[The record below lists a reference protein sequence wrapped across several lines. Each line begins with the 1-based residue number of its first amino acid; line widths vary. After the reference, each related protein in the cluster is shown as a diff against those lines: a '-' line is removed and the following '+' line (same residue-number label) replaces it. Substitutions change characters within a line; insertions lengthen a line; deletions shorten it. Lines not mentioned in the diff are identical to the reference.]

1 MSDVGRLVAGRYRL
15 TEQIGRGGMGTV
27 WRGEDE
33 VLGRQIALKQLHVQP
48 HLALDDLA
56 RLYER
61 TRREARS
68 AARVAH
74 PNVIVV
80 HDVVDDVMDGDG
92 RPCIVMEYVPA
103 PTLADLLT
111 DGRTVPP
118 EEAARIGLGMIAALR
133 AAHAAGV
140 LHRDVK
146 PGNVLL
152 GADGRVVLT
161 DFGIAMTADASTLT
175 KTGEMVGS
183 IHYMAPERI
192 RGQKPGPASDLWAL
206 GATLYQA
213 VEGRP
218 PFRRLTAMEAAYA
231 IAVDP
236 LEPLRQGGALEPL
249 IEALLAKDPEERPTA
264 EQTEQALRAVL
275 SDTTTT
281 TLPGPSATGT
291 AGPYGPHGDTGG
303 RHATL
308 AGRHTLT
315 RTGPEPEPGSGS
327 GSGSG
332 PGRGP
337 GQGPHR
343 DREAPAGRGRRPR
356 RRVLVTLAVAV
367 AVAATVIGATL
378 YVASNPDSKASSD
391 GAGGSATSS
400 YSPPPLPDGYHLV
413 KDKSLDVS
421 FPVPDG
427 WKVSQ
432 RTSETVVYIDGTGL
446 ARLEIGVVDPAG
458 SHPMAHFKDIEANTK
473 RNYPGSYRKLR
484 MQKTTLRG
492 QPAAVWDFTFRG
504 RARTFRAIDLGFGR
518 AGQREYDIYLSAP
531 DLEWDTYR
539 PVFDK
544 VSDGFITSAS

>member
-33 VLGRQIALKQLHVQP
+33 VLGRQVALKQLHVQP
-48 HLALDDLA
+48 HLAPEDLA

-80 HDVVDDVMDGDG
+80 HDVVDDEVDGDG

-111 DGRTVPP
+111 DGRTVSP

-152 GADGRVVLT
+152 GAEGRVVLT

-175 KTGEMVGS
+175 RTGEMVGS

-236 LEPLRQGGALEPL
+236 LEPLKQGGALEPL
-249 IEALLAKDPEERPTA
+249 IEALLVKDPEERPTA

-275 SDTTTT
+275 SGTTT
-281 TLPGPSATGT
+281 TLPRPSATGT
-291 AGPYGPHGDTGG
+291 AGPHGPHGDTG
-303 RHATL
+303 RHTTT
-308 AGRHTLT
+308 AGGPTLT
-315 RTGPEPEPGSGS
+315 RPGTGTGPGTEPEPGTGS
-327 GSGSG
+327 V
-332 PGRGP
+332 PR
-337 GQGPHR
+337 
-343 DREAPAGRGRRPR
+343 RGRRTR

-367 AVAATVIGATL
+367 TVAATVIGATL
-378 YVASNPDSKASSD
+378 YAASNPDSNATPD
-391 GAGGSATSS
+391 ATGGSPTPSS
-400 YSPPPLPDGYHLV
+400 SPPPLPDGYHLV
-413 KDKSLDVS
+413 KDKSLDAS

-427 WKVSQ
+427 WKVAQ
-432 RTSETVVYIDGTGL
+432 RTSETVVYVDGRGL
-446 ARLEIGVVDPAG
+446 VRLEIGVVDPAG
-458 SHPMAHFKDIEANTK
+458 SHPMTHFKDIEANTK
-473 RNYPGSYRKLR
+473 LNYPGSYRKLR

-518 AGQREYDIYLSAP
+518 EGEREYDILLSAP

-544 VSDGFITSAS
+544 VRDGFITSAS

>member
-33 VLGRQIALKQLHVQP
+33 VLGRQVALKQLHVQP
-48 HLALDDLA
+48 HLAPDDLA

-80 HDVVDDVMDGDG
+80 HDVVDDEVDGDG
-92 RPCIVMEYVPA
+92 RPCVVMEYVPA

-236 LEPLRQGGALEPL
+236 LEPLKQGGALEPL
-249 IEALLAKDPEERPTA
+249 IEALLVKDPEERPTT

-275 SDTTTT
+275 SGTTTT
-281 TLPGPSATGT
+281 TLPRPSATG
-291 AGPYGPHGDTGG
+291 APSPYGPQGDTG
-303 RHATL
+303 
-308 AGRHTLT
+308 RHTTTSGGRTLT
-315 RTGPEPEPGSGS
+315 GPEPGSGQ
-327 GSGSG
+327 GSG
-332 PGRGP
+332 PVQGSGP

-343 DREAPAGRGRRPR
+343 DPDAPARRGRRTR
-356 RRVLVTLAVAV
+356 RRVLVTLAISVT
-367 AVAATVIGATL
+367 VAATLIGATL
-378 YVASNPDSKASSD
+378 YAVSNPDSNATPD
-391 GAGGSATSS
+391 ATGGSPTPS

-413 KDKSLDVS
+413 KDKSLGAS

-427 WKVSQ
+427 WKVAQ
-432 RTSETVVYIDGTGL
+432 RTSETVVYIDGRGL
-446 ARLEIGVVDPAG
+446 VRLEIGLVDPAG

-473 RNYPGSYRKLR
+473 LNYPGSYRKLR

-492 QPAAVWDFTFRG
+492 QPAAVWEFTFRG
-504 RARTFRAIDLGFGR
+504 RARTFRAIDVGFGR
-518 AGQREYDIYLSAP
+518 EGEREYDILLSAP

-544 VSDGFITSAS
+544 VRDGFITSAS